1 MKQIEIEAIYTA
13 KVTEY
18 IQNGYTIN
26 PTTMSGHQGEIAKID
41 FRKGDEIIRVMLE
54 STTGWEGEQHCEFVR
69 LVVGRNTE
77 QLRRCRPFDTMC
89 TTIWNNRLEVIEE
102 RRFYQIDSRA
112 DFFTEDFS
120 EYRAMAKKQLDR
132 YRNKRE
138 YQDNKVELP
147 EAARKVAKTMIKRK
161 TGKSRVG
168 SKEIR
173 VFKTTDRKG
182 AAQYYAEYHGRNYRF
197 A

>member
-1 MKQIEIEAIYTA
+1 MNQIEIEAIFTA

-54 STTGWEGEQHCEFVR
+54 STTGWEDEQHCEYVR

-112 DFFTEDFS
+112 DFFIEDFS

-132 YRNKRE
+132 YRNRDSR
-138 YQDNKVELP
+138 QQRRHLP
-147 EAARKVAKTMIKRK
+147 EAARMIAKQSIKRT
-161 TGKSRVG
+161 TGKARVN
-168 SKEIR
+168 SKEIK
-173 VFKTTDRKG
+173 VFKG
-182 AAQYYAEYHGRNYRF
+182 ARYHDEPARYYAEYRGKTYQIG
-197 A
+197 